1 MKITVITVT
10 YNSAATLVDTLQS
23 VAAQTHPD
31 IEHLII
37 DGGSTDQTLALV
49 QSHGTHV
56 ARVVSERDRGIYD
69 AMNKGLHLACGDV
82 IGFINA
88 DDFYPTPDTISKVAA
103 AFEADPTLECVY
115 GDLCYVKQFETDQ
128 IVRYWRSSTF
138 KPGMFLRGWCPPHPT
153 LFVKR
158 SVYERF
164 DGFDVQYKIAADVEL
179 MARMIEV
186 KRVKSGYLPHVL
198 VHMRLG
204 GMTNRS
210 WSNVWKQN
218 REIWRAFKVLGL
230 RPSWIAFVVGKA
242 LSRSKQFLTRP
253 A

>member
-1 MKITVITVT
+1 MGSVTV
-10 YNSAATLVDTLQS
+10 
-23 VAAQTHPD
+23 PD
-31 IEHLII
+31 AI
-37 DGGSTDQTLALV
+37 ST
-49 QSHGTHV
+49 
-56 ARVVSERDRGIYD
+56 
-69 AMNKGLHLACGDV
+69 
-82 IGFINA
+82 
-88 DDFYPTPDTISKVAA
+88 VAA
-103 AFEADPTLECVY
+103 AFAADPTLECAY

-218 REIWRAFKVLGL
+218 REIWRAFKALGL
-230 RPSWIAFVVGKA
+230 RPSWITFVVGKA